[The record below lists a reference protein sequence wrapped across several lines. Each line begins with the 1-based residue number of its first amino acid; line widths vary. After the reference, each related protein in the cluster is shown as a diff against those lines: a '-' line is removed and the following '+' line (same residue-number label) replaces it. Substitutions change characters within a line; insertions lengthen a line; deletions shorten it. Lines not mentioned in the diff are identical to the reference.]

1 MGERSLA
8 EGDRRIAADS
18 AAAGL
23 ELLRQYSLLTTKEQD
38 RGPQHNDR
46 NFTLL
51 PQSEGIYFQLIH
63 LQSQAA
69 LSFNDR

>member
-46 NFTLL
+46 SFTLL
-51 PQSEGIYFQLIH
+51 PQSEGIYLELTH

-69 LSFNDR
+69 FSSNNK